1 MISNLDNSLPE
12 MIEMIDAK
20 DLETV
25 IADARGRQTI
35 EASVVETGMSM
46 PILLAETTEIESA
59 RTDTQAVRD
68 EAAIANGTEIEAHL
82 DVMPAVT
89 TTTDRTDEIAIHMMI
104 AVVEDE
110 TVARM
115 GLQDKRAVAAQPLH
129 QRSENLPPT

>member
-1 MISNLDNSLPE
+1 
-12 MIEMIDAK
+12 MIDAK

-35 EASVVETGMSM
+35 ETNVVETGMSM
-46 PILLAETTEIESA
+46 PILPAEPTEIESA

-68 EAAIANGTEIEAHL
+68 EVAIANGTETEAHL
-82 DVMPAVT
+82 DVMPAVM
-89 TTTDRTDEIAIHMMI
+89 TTTDRTDEIAIHMKI

>member
-1 MISNLDNSLPE
+1 
-12 MIEMIDAK
+12 MIETIDAK

-46 PILLAETTEIESA
+46 PILPAETTEIESA